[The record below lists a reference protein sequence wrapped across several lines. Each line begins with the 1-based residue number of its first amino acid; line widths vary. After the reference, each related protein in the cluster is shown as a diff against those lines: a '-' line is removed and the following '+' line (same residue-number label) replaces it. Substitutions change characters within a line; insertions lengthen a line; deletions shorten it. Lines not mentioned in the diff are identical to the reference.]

1 MFLIHQTHEPKI
13 FFRLRNGIVVHVAAM
28 KTEQTALLAHA
39 ELRMIEVDPRP
50 GFTH

>member
-1 MFLIHQTHEPKI
+1 
-13 FFRLRNGIVVHVAAM
+13 M